1 MDLKQLQA
9 LQAIAD
15 HGSFSGAAIA
25 LSTVQSNISTRI
37 KALEHELDATLVDR
51 ASGRLTPIGDM
62 VVRRARRIN
71 TEINAMVD
79 DVVALSSTVAG
90 VVRLGMIGTTGRWLV
105 PALFAE
111 LHDRH
116 REVYLHVLEG
126 TNSTLEAQVA
136 SGQLDLAIVNVP
148 VQLSDLDTF
157 PLFKE
162 ELVVVC
168 PHDSALA
175 LAHRDE
181 NMPSGFRPVR
191 LVDLS
196 TLELLLPLTGT
207 TLRDPIEHFV
217 APAGVRLHPII
228 ELEGIR
234 MLASLAF
241 DGYGPAILPASAIP
255 LHLQSSF
262 AAIPLEGRPSRTVG
276 VALKKR
282 GFPSAPTRVTVDALK
297 LVITSSRALPDG
309 IAPIAVT
316 ASL

>member
-15 HGSFSGAAIA
+15 HGSFSGAAVA

-37 KALEHELDATLVDR
+37 KALEHELDVVLVDR
-51 ASGRLTPIGDM
+51 ASGHLTPIGDM

-79 DVVALSSTVAG
+79 DVVALSSTVTG

-116 REVYLHVLEG
+116 REVRLHVLEG

-136 SGQLDLAIVNVP
+136 AGQLDLAIVNVP
-148 VQLSDLDTF
+148 VQSSDLDTF
-157 PLFKE
+157 PLFTE
-162 ELVVVC
+162 ELVIVC
-168 PHDSALA
+168 PNDSALA
-175 LAHRDE
+175 LAHRDGAE
-181 NMPSGFRPVR
+181 KSGYRPVPVSE
-191 LVDLS
+191 LA
-196 TLELLLPLTGT
+196 TLELLLPLSGT
-207 TLRDPIEHFV
+207 TLRDQIEHFV
-217 APAGVRLHPII
+217 APSGIKLNPVI

-255 LHLQSSF
+255 NHLQSSF
-262 AAIPLEGRPSRTVG
+262 AAISLEGSPARTVG
-276 VALKKR
+276 VALKRR

-297 LVITSSRALPDG
+297 LVITSSEALPDG